1 MNSDKPKIL
10 ILCNDFPP
18 VNSIGSDRPY
28 SWYNYFKD
36 YDLYPVVITKNWVDS
51 GNSRFKTILPTRE
64 EEISPK
70 GTIIRAK
77 KIMTPSLWITSTF
90 GLRLGIIR
98 RLFTLIE
105 KLFGFNIFL
114 LDQHRQIYKEAF
126 KYLENNNVK
135 LVISTGEPFILFKYG
150 SILKRKYKIKWIAD
164 YRDGWYLNHVTSI
177 KKNSLIK
184 LIRNVELKAERK
196 YIKDADLI
204 TTIDPFLA
212 DRLEKFTKIKT
223 EYVYNGFWNHIK
235 LKNTAKQ
242 NQNKLILNHTGTLT
256 NGQRIEILLDVLVYL
271 KGIDKISEHS
281 IELNLVGL
289 EYFPNQMER
298 IKKYKK
304 KLKGILV
311 TTPRLKKEDANK
323 MNLRADYLINFT
335 DENYTAIYAKTY
347 NYIACGK
354 PILVIPGDNGLLDDI
369 VTKHN
374 LGTILNTATEIEDFI
389 TNPDVDF
396 KPNPKNL
403 EFFTRRNQTKRMS
416 EIIKTELIKHDKT

>member
-28 SWYNYFKD
+28 SWYKYFKN
-36 YDLYPVVITKNWVDS
+36 YDLYPVVITKNWVES
-51 GNSRFKTILPTRE
+51 GNSRFKTILPERA
-64 EEISPK
+64 EEITPN
-70 GTIIRAK
+70 GIIIRAK
-77 KIMTPSLWITSTF
+77 KIMTPSIWITSIF
-90 GLRLGIIR
+90 GLRLSFIR

-105 KLFGFNIFL
+105 KLLSFKISL
-114 LDQHRQIYKEAF
+114 LDQHREIYKEAF
-126 KYLENNNVK
+126 KYLENNNVE

-184 LIRNVELKAERK
+184 LIRNVELKAEKK
-196 YIKDADLI
+196 YIENADLI
-204 TTIDPFLA
+204 TTIDPVLA
-212 DRLEKFTKIKT
+212 NRLETFTRIKT
-223 EYVYNGFWNHIK
+223 KYVYNGFWNHI
-235 LKNTAKQ
+235 TAKDTAQ
-242 NQNKLILNHTGTLT
+242 QSQNKLVLNHTGTLT
-256 NGQRIEILLDVLVYL
+256 NGQRIEVLLDVLVYL

-289 EYFPNQMER
+289 EYFPDQMER
-298 IKKYKK
+298 IKKYKD
-304 KLKGILV
+304 KLKGILI

-323 MNLRADYLINFT
+323 MNLKADYLINFT

-354 PILVIPGDNGLLDDI
+354 PILVIPGDNGLLDEI
-369 VTKHN
+369 VTEHN
-374 LGTILNTATEIEDFI
+374 LGTILNTATEIENFI

-396 KPNPKNL
+396 KPDPKNL
-403 EFFTRRNQTKRMS
+403 EFFTRRNQTKIMS
-416 EIIKTELIKHDKT
+416 EIIKKQLVNYD

>member
-18 VNSIGSDRPY
+18 VNSIGADRPY
-28 SWYNYFKD
+28 SWYQYFIN
-36 YDLYPVVITKNWVDS
+36 YDLYPVVITKNWVES
-51 GNSRFKTILPTRE
+51 GNSRFKTILPERA
-64 EEISPK
+64 EEITPN
-70 GTIIRAK
+70 GIIIRSK
-77 KIMTPSLWITSTF
+77 KIMTPSIWIRSIF
-90 GLRLGIIR
+90 GLRLSFIR

-105 KLFGFNIFL
+105 KLLGFNISL
-114 LDQHRQIYKEAF
+114 LDQHKEIYNEAF
-126 KYLENNNVK
+126 KYLEKNEVE

-184 LIRNVELKAERK
+184 LIRNVELKAEKK
-196 YIKDADLI
+196 YIKNADLI

-212 DRLEKFTKIKT
+212 NRLEIFTRIQTK
-223 EYVYNGFWNHIK
+223 YVYNGFWNHITP
-235 LKNTAKQ
+235 KNKAKK

-256 NGQRIEILLDVLVYL
+256 NGQRIEVLLDVLVYL
-271 KGIDKISEHS
+271 KGINKISEHS

-289 EYFPNQMER
+289 EYFPDQMER
-298 IKKYKK
+298 IKKYKD

-323 MNLRADYLINFT
+323 MNLKADYLINFT

-369 VTKHN
+369 VTEHN
-374 LGTILNTATEIEDFI
+374 LGTILNTATEIENFI
-389 TNPDVDF
+389 INPNVDF
-396 KPNPKNL
+396 KPDSKNL
-403 EFFTRRNQTKRMS
+403 EFFTRRNQTKIMS
-416 EIIKTELIKHDKT
+416 EIIKKQLVNYD